1 MKVVAFLPAK
11 GTSQRIVSK
20 NLKLLN
26 GKPLFLHTLEKLCDC
41 DFIDEVYLDSE
52 SDEVLQYA
60 DYLNYIPL
68 KRDPALATNKTDGH
82 QMFYNEVKQVDA
94 DIYVQILG
102 TSPFIK
108 KETIK
113 KGIDILTSDGPYDS
127 VVLVKRDKQYLW
139 EDGNPVYDKAHIPNS
154 VDLPDTIIETMG
166 LYVTKREAAHRNKQR
181 FGDKVYM
188 LEAEPIEAVDI
199 NYPKDFE
206 FAEYIARGQ
215 TYADTSKLN
224 SIKSH
229 LSSAMISDIL
239 SEYGINNSIIGLVTN
254 FNDRKMFGRANTL
267 KIRRLE
273 KGEDFN
279 GIYKGLE
286 TYKSVRYGD
295 IIVVENEAS
304 DYAYF
309 GELNANLAV
318 RAGAVGTII
327 GGKTRDIKDVTN
339 LEYSVYST
347 GYCCS
352 DVKYRATVE
361 SHNKPVTLQ
370 GVRIC
375 PSDLIFADVNGIVV
389 IPRNLEKEVM
399 VKAIKTIEKE
409 NDVKL
414 NIMKGF
420 SEREI
425 FDNSDGGF

>member
-11 GTSQRIVSK
+11 GTSQRIASK

-139 EDGNPVYDKAHIPNS
+139 KDGNPVYDKAHIPNS

-199 NYPKDFE
+199 NYPEEFE

-215 TYADTSKLN
+215 TYAEVSKLN

-267 KIRRLE
+267 KIRHLE

-304 DYAYF
+304 NYAYF

-318 RAGAVGTII
+318 RAGALGTIV

-389 IPRNLEKEVM
+389 IPHNLEKEVM
-399 VKAIKTIEKE
+399 VKAIKIIEKE

-414 NIMKGF
+414 NIIKGF

-425 FDNSDGGF
+425 FDKSDGGF